1 MHLAIKHGNDMGR
14 LAIGQQLAAGI
25 DKVGSGGNQR
35 LGRGQC
41 LLGLYRV
48 QTANEVEG
56 IDDEQVWPDS

>member
-25 DKVGSGGNQR
+25 DKVGAGCNQR

>member
-1 MHLAIKHGNDMGR
+1 MHLAVKDRDDMGR

-25 DKVGSGGNQR
+25 DKVGAGSNQR
-35 LGRGQC
+35 LGRSQC